1 MKLSFVEFLDLVK
14 VIRMLYGV
22 QIARDFFEFYYKRW
36 GFKFNVKDGKLVIPI
51 ES

>member
-22 QIARDFFEFYYKRW
+22 QIARDFYEFYYKKW
-36 GFKFNVKDGKLVIPI
+36 GFKFTVKDGKLIIPI